1 MNTQTLTWVLLQVNA
16 FLESKAKG
24 LLVLRNYGFGL
35 CGVDQRGTGFL
46 GDFVKETL
54 ISESLSVFF
63 LMDSIQLGGV
73 LVIKDFLM
81 GSPVNGLDSLS
92 EVQNSVSVVDH
103 DPPSTSGIPRPSRPP
118 LSTSR
123 NYGAS
128 SSQHN
133 NNYGMKSIHHQ
144 KHSYQE
150 ADNVVRDEM
159 PNMEKQHYD
168 TNGKSEYVSLNKAVE
183 SCLGKNISKMETK
196 LSMKQ
201 PLDGSKNCDSSGD
214 NCKLVS
220 TKGVVDRTKSKCESE
235 IGFCPSPQSSFYSE
249 AKESFANN
257 GVSECV
263 SVDKSVESGEVT
275 NSCEFNE
282 SRKTSICRGST
293 GSDVSDESSTSSL
306 SSALYKPHKAN
317 DIRWE
322 AIQAIRVRDG
332 VLEMRH
338 FRLLK
343 KLGCGDIGSVYL
355 AELSGT
361 RTCFAMKVMNK
372 TELASRKKL
381 VRSQTER
388 EILQSLD
395 HPFLPT
401 LYTHFETETF
411 SCLVMEF
418 CPGGD
423 LHALRQRQP
432 GKYFSEIAA
441 RFYVAE
447 VLLALEYLHMLG
459 VIYRDLKPENVLVRE
474 DGHIMLSDFDL
485 SLRCAVSPTLVKSSN
500 STLETKS
507 SGYCIQPSCIEP
519 TCVIQPDCIQPSCF
533 TPRFLSGKSKKEKKS
548 KPKNDVQNQVTP
560 LPELIAEPTNARS
573 MSFVG
578 THEYLAPEIIKGEGH
593 GSAVDWWTFG
603 IFLYELL
610 FGRTPFKGSAN
621 RATLFN
627 VVGQPLKF
635 PESPTVS
642 FAARDL
648 IRGLLVKEPQNRLA
662 YRRGAT
668 EIKQHP
674 FFHNVNWALIR
685 CANPPE
691 IPRQAMKALA
701 AEKVPGVKPS
711 GNYLDIDFF

>member
-1 MNTQTLTWVLLQVNA
+1 M
-16 FLESKAKG
+16 ESP
-24 LLVLRNYGFGL
+24 
-35 CGVDQRGTGFL
+35 VDGA
-46 GDFVKETL
+46 
-54 ISESLSVFF
+54 ESLSE
-63 LMDSIQLGGV
+63 I
-73 LVIKDFLM
+73 
-81 GSPVNGLDSLS
+81 
-92 EVQNSVSVVDH
+92 QNSVSGVDL
-103 DPPSTSGIPRPSRPP
+103 DPPSTSDTSRPP
-118 LSTSR
+118 LRASR
-123 NYGAS
+123 NHSG
-128 SSQHN
+128 HH
-133 NNYGMKSIHHQ
+133 NYGMKTIHHQ
-144 KHSYQE
+144 NRYVVNQKNSCQE
-150 ADNVVRDEM
+150 ANSVAHEEGF
-159 PNMEKQHYD
+159 PNMTKQYYNP
-168 TNGKSEYVSLNKAVE
+168 NGKSDYVSLNKTVE
-183 SCLGKNISKMETK
+183 SCLGKNISTMEKK
-196 LSMKQ
+196 LCIKQ
-201 PLDGSKNCDSSGD
+201 PSEDSKNCDSSG
-214 NCKLVS
+214 KLESDSHVLGS
-220 TKGVVDRTKSKCESE
+220 SKGVIDQKKSYCHSE
-235 IGFCPSPQSSFYSE
+235 ITFCPSPQNSFYSATAYSE
-249 AKESFANN
+249 AKESFTNT

-263 SVDKSVESGEVT
+263 SIDKSVESGEVT

-306 SSALYKPHKAN
+306 SSALYKPHMAN

-322 AIQAIRVRDG
+322 AIHAIRARDG

-343 KLGCGDIGSVYL
+343 KLGSGDIGSVYL

-372 TELASRKKL
+372 TELAGRKKHL
-381 VRSQTER
+381 RAQTER
-388 EILQSLD
+388 DILQSLD

-423 LHALRQRQP
+423 LHALRQRQT
-432 GKYFSEIAA
+432 GKYFSEHAA

-459 VIYRDLKPENVLVRE
+459 IIYRDLKPENVLVRE

-500 STLETKS
+500 SSLETKS
-507 SGYCIQPSCIEP
+507 SGYCMQPACIEP
-519 TCVIQPDCIQPSCF
+519 TCVMQPDCIQPSCF
-533 TPRFLSGKSKKEKKS
+533 TPRFLSGKSKKEKKF
-548 KPKNDVQNQVTP
+548 KPKTDMHNQVIP
-560 LPELIAEPTNARS
+560 LPELMAEPTSARS

-627 VVGQPLKF
+627 VVGQPLRF
-635 PESPTVS
+635 PESPAVS
-642 FAARDL
+642 FAAKDL
-648 IRGLLVKEPQNRLA
+648 IRGLLVKEPQHRLA

-685 CANPPE
+685 CTNPPE
-691 IPRQAMKALA
+691 VPRQQAMKAVTT
-701 AEKVPGVKPS
+701 AEKVPGVTPS

>member
-1 MNTQTLTWVLLQVNA
+1 
-16 FLESKAKG
+16 
-24 LLVLRNYGFGL
+24 
-35 CGVDQRGTGFL
+35 
-46 GDFVKETL
+46 
-54 ISESLSVFF
+54 
-63 LMDSIQLGGV
+63 
-73 LVIKDFLM
+73 M

-441 RFYVAE
+441 R
-447 VLLALEYLHMLG
+447 LAISFFLACP
-459 VIYRDLKPENVLVRE
+459 ISSI
-474 DGHIMLSDFDL
+474 HIQHAD
-485 SLRCAVSPTLVKSSN
+485 TLDN
-500 STLETKS
+500 
-507 SGYCIQPSCIEP
+507 C
-519 TCVIQPDCIQPSCF
+519 
-533 TPRFLSGKSKKEKKS
+533 
-548 KPKNDVQNQVTP
+548 
-560 LPELIAEPTNARS
+560 
-573 MSFVG
+573 
-578 THEYLAPEIIKGEGH
+578 
-593 GSAVDWWTFG
+593 
-603 IFLYELL
+603 IFLPWSHGIKCYVC
-610 FGRTPFKGSAN
+610 RT
-621 RATLFN
+621 RM
-627 VVGQPLKF
+627 
-635 PESPTVS
+635 ETVS
-642 FAARDL
+642 F
-648 IRGLLVKEPQNRLA
+648 
-662 YRRGAT
+662 
-668 EIKQHP
+668 
-674 FFHNVNWALIR
+674 
-685 CANPPE
+685 
-691 IPRQAMKALA
+691 
-701 AEKVPGVKPS
+701 
-711 GNYLDIDFF
+711 